1 MINKNW
7 FKKETI
13 SCPNIKDD
21 TSYELSTD
29 RHKITIITDID
40 RDRVYENLFK
50 RLGDIY
56 EIN

>member
-7 FKKETI
+7 FKKEVR

-21 TSYELSTD
+21 TSYKLSTD
-29 RHKITIITDID
+29 RHKITIITN